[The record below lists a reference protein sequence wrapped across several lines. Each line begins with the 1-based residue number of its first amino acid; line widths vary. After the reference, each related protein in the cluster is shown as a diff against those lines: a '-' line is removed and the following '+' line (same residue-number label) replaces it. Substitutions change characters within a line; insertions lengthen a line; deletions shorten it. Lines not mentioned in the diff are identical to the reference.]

1 MFWSF
6 EATHLLTRDR
16 ISQMQREAARDRLAK
31 LAAAGRSGQAVPP
44 DTRRQAGEGENGD
57 SLGPRDRRTLGLG
70 KVPVPVGASKFGPHD
85 PSRGQQGE

>member
-16 ISQMQREAARDRLAK
+16 ISQMRREAERDRLAK

-44 DTRRQAGEGENGD
+44 DTRSHAGEGENED
-57 SLGPRDRRTLGLG
+57 SLWPRDRRTLGLR
-70 KVPVPVGASKFGPHD
+70 KVPVPIGASKFGPHD